1 MYTYVGKKAYR
12 INQPEQP
19 LPLPTPPLCTAPPTE
34 SAQNLTYSVFVV
46 RNSPP
51 PLNNRIFSSDFWAA
65 EFGRKKTMDPNL
77 IFTASPIIKIYHRHM
92 GTLFE

>member
-19 LPLPTPPLCTAPPTE
+19 LPLHTAPSVQPPPPLNQHKILLIQFLLSGTAPH
-34 SAQNLTYSVFVV
+34 
-46 RNSPP
+46 
-51 PLNNRIFSSDFWAA
+51 LNNRIFSSDFWAA